1 MIFNE
6 IKYDSMKEH
15 IFCGTHE
22 SGLRVFVLPKTGFT
36 KNYAIYATAFGS
48 INNTFVPLGE
58 DEVVT
63 VPDGIAHFLEHKMFE
78 EETGTNIFDEF
89 ARLGANANAF
99 TSSSMTAYLFS
110 ATDFFYENLEVLL
123 GYVNRPYFTP
133 ENIEKEQGII
143 GQEIR
148 MYDDS
153 PDWQV
158 YIGVLRGLYQKHTAR
173 LDIAGTVESIAQIDQ
188 QAMYRCYNTYY
199 HPSNMCLFVAG
210 NVEPD
215 KVGTLV
221 EKQLAGRTIAPPV
234 KEFFPEEPE
243 AVCAPVVE
251 KKMNVAMPQFV
262 LAFKDNEVSDKDR
275 LKHGAEAELLCDLI
289 AGEST
294 DFYQSLY
301 KEGLINEGF
310 SGAYEGDKSFGFATF
325 YGESKNPME
334 VKNRIMERIAQMKA
348 EGVNKEDLERMKRQN
363 IGRFI
368 RGLDRVEDIANV
380 YISHALM
387 GEDYMQ
393 YPEALASVTPKDLD
407 SLIARLFKEE
417 SATISIVW
425 PID

>member
-1 MIFNE
+1 
-6 IKYDSMKEH
+6 
-15 IFCGTHE
+15 
-22 SGLRVFVLPKTGFT
+22 
-36 KNYAIYATAFGS
+36 
-48 INNTFVPLGE
+48 
-58 DEVVT
+58 
-63 VPDGIAHFLEHKMFE
+63 MFE

-158 YIGVLRGLYQKHTAR
+158 YIGALRGLYQKHTAR

-210 NVEPD
+210 NVEPER
-215 KVGTLV
+215 VGSLV
-221 EKQLAGRTIAPPV
+221 EKQLAGRKIAAPV
-234 KEFFPEEPE
+234 KEFFPEEPT

-251 KKMNVAMPQFV
+251 KKMKVAMPQFV
-262 LAFKDNEVSDKDR
+262 LAFKDNEVGKGDR
-275 LKHGAEAELLCDLI
+275 MRHGAQAELLCDLI

-294 DFYQSLY
+294 DFYQTLY

-334 VKNRIMERIAQMKA
+334 VKSRIMARIASMRA
-348 EGVNKEDLERMKRQN
+348 EGINALDLERMKRQS

-387 GEDYMQ
+387 GEDYMR
-393 YPEALASVTPKDLD
+393 YPDALASVTPEDLTV
-407 SLIARLFKEE
+407 LLEQMFKEE
-417 SATISIVW
+417 HATISIIW
-425 PID
+425 PMD